1 MVSGVYRLSMRIL
14 HLLPNLSGG
23 GAERQFSYLAPELA
37 RMGHDVH
44 VAYSKDGIHKP
55 ELPGVVLHR
64 LKARSNYDPYVLWQ
78 LVWLIRRIK
87 PDIIHTW
94 ILQMD
99 VLGGMAAGL
108 YRIPWIFREPSSA
121 LAYPLTWKNRLRVRI
136 GSGAGAIVSNSSGG
150 DEYWK
155 TQLPYSRRYFVPN
168 GLPVHEIDRTVA
180 ALPPGLAKTEAP
192 IVLYVGRLTSDDSA
206 TKNLKVFLETLACVR
221 QQQNVLGILCGQ
233 GPQGSELELLRDE
246 LGLDTDVHFTGH
258 LPAASIWALMK
269 KASVFVSLSAYEGC
283 PNTVM
288 EAMACRCALVL
299 SDIPAHREILD
310 ESCAFFVDPSN
321 IQQTADTIV
330 QVLTNVDASKTR
342 AMIGRQKTQ
351 EWSIAEMA
359 RNYERVYSEVI
370 SHYSPVVGKGRK
382 PGTGQRGNS

>member
-1 MVSGVYRLSMRIL
+1 MRIL

-55 ELPGVVLHR
+55 ELPGVVRHR

-78 LVWLIRRIK
+78 LVRLIRHIK

-155 TQLPYSRRYFVPN
+155 TQLLHSRRHVISN
-168 GLPVHEIDRTVA
+168 GLPLNEINRTVA
-180 ALPPGLAKTEAP
+180 ALPTGLTKLEAP
-192 IVLYVGRLTSDDSA
+192 IVLYVGRLTSDASA
-206 TKNLKVFLETLACVR
+206 TKNLKTFLEALACVR
-221 QQQNVLGILCGQ
+221 QKQEVLGILCGE
-233 GPQGSELELLRDE
+233 GPQRSELELLRDE

-288 EAMACRCALVL
+288 EAVACGCPLVL
-299 SDIPAHREILD
+299 SDIPAHRKILA

-321 IQQTADTIV
+321 ILQVADTIV
-330 QVLTNVDASKTR
+330 QALCNADAS
-342 AMIGRQKTQ
+342 IGRALIAKQKTQ

-359 RNYERVYSEVI
+359 RNYERVYKELI
-370 SHYSPVVGKGRK
+370 
-382 PGTGQRGNS
+382 